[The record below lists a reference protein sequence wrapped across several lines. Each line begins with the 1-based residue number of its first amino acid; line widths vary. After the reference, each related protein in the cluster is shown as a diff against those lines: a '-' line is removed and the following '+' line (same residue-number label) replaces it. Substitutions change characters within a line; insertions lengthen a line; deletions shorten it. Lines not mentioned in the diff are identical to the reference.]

1 MVPTPQEHVHTGT
14 EVAVFSAVGARPD
27 PVAFLCAGVVF
38 ELGTVVQLVLAWR
51 KFAYTT
57 NGKYQAVILTWLSL
71 EDRADVCLH
80 NNWKISDCHAYTAFI
95 GR

>member
-51 KFAYTT
+51 KFA
-57 NGKYQAVILTWLSL
+57 
-71 EDRADVCLH
+71 
-80 NNWKISDCHAYTAFI
+80 
-95 GR
+95 

>member
-1 MVPTPQEHVHTGT
+1 M
-14 EVAVFSAVGARPD
+14 FSAVGTGPD

-38 ELGTVVQLVLAWR
+38 ELGTVVQLVLARR

-57 NGKYQAVILTWLSL
+57 IGKYETVILTWLL
-71 EDRADVCLH
+71 MEDKAKVCLH
-80 NNWKISDCHAYTAFI
+80 NDWKISDCHTYMVFN